1 MKQHI
6 GFVLL
11 LALPVYAVAERPPP
25 DPSIPG
31 ARFHSR

>member
-11 LALPVYAVAERPPP
+11 LALSVCVAQIGLRATHPFRR
-25 DPSIPG
+25 
-31 ARFHSR
+31 ATFHSH